1 MRINE
6 SGTYITGGVTS
17 CAETG
22 FTEHLQYDPESGF
35 RTAETTSP
43 FKVLAAVAANE
54 VEMVPP
60 AGFEPATP

>member
-1 MRINE
+1 MTSINGMNSVRTRINE

-35 RTAETTSP
+35 
-43 FKVLAAVAANE
+43 
-54 VEMVPP
+54 
-60 AGFEPATP
+60 